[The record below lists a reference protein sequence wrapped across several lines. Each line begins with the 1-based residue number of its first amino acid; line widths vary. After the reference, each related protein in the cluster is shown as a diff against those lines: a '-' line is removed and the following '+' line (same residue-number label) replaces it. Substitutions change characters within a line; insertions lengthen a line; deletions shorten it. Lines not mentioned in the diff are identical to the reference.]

1 MNFPYALDVVEGD
14 EEEGSGAI
22 IPPKSSTTAKVSKK
36 KKIGPKQSSTI
47 VMGEAEVHEE
57 VTSPVN
63 EEFAEDEISDG
74 EERIDTTP

>member
-1 MNFPYALDVVEGD
+1 M
-14 EEEGSGAI
+14 
-22 IPPKSSTTAKVSKK
+22 SKK
-36 KKIGPKQSSTI
+36 KKIKSKQSSTI